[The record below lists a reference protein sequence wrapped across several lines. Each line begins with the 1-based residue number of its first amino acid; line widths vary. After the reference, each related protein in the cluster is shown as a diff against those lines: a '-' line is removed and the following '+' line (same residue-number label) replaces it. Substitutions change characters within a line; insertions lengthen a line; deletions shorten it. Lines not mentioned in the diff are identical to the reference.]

1 MNASISFDESFA
13 YVLHSGGMTGKR
25 KLDKERGKR
34 VRYIRKE
41 ILALKAQEDLASLVA
56 AETGDPLSRGAV
68 GNWEQGKEI
77 GFKNIR
83 ALAKIANVPLEW
95 ISDNI
100 GDPFTPQ
107 PTADD
112 EVVERTTPVV
122 GYVGAGATAHFYAVS
137 QGELDQVPPPPDASK
152 STVAVEVKGDSIG
165 PLFNQWLVF
174 YDDVRS
180 PVTPDLIGRLCVV
193 GLMDDR
199 VVVKKI
205 RKTKIEG
212 LYNLISNDERENIND
227 VEIIWAARV
236 KHMAPR

>member
-1 MNASISFDESFA
+1 MATQRNI
-13 YVLHSGGMTGKR
+13 
-25 KLDKERGKR
+25 DKDRGKR

-41 ILALKAQEDLASLVA
+41 ILGLRAQDELAAKVA
-56 AETGDPLSRGAV
+56 AETGESLSRGAV
-68 GNWEQGKEI
+68 GNWELGKEI
-77 GFKNIR
+77 GLKNMR
-83 ALAKIANVPLEW
+83 ALAKLSGVPLEW

-100 GDPFTPQ
+100 GDPH
-107 PTADD
+107 
-112 EVVERTTPVV
+112 EVRPAMPAGSNVMSSVV
-122 GYVGAGATAHFYAVS
+122 GYVGAGAAAHYYAVS
-137 QGELDQVPPPPDASK
+137 QGDLDRVPAPPNSDEN
-152 STVAVEVKGDSIG
+152 TVAVEIKGDSIG
-165 PLFNQWLVF
+165 PLFNQWLIF

-205 RKTKIEG
+205 RKARTEG
-212 LYNLISNDERENIND
+212 LYDLISNDDRENITD

>member
-1 MNASISFDESFA
+1 MAKN
-13 YVLHSGGMTGKR
+13 V
-25 KLDKERGKR
+25 DKARGER

-41 ILALKAQEDLASLVA
+41 MLGLRAQEDLASAVS
-56 AETGDPLSRGAV
+56 AETGEPLTRGAV
-68 GNWEQGKEI
+68 GNWELGKEI
-77 GFKNIR
+77 GLKNMR
-83 ALAKIANVPLEW
+83 ALAKLSGAPLEW

-100 GDPFTPQ
+100 GDPNEAAPKTP
-107 PTADD
+107 AGSDFLA
-112 EVVERTTPVV
+112 PVV
-122 GYVGAGATAHFYAVS
+122 GYVGAGAAAHYYAVS
-137 QGELDQVPPPPDASK
+137 QGDLDRVPAPPDSSAN
-152 STVAVEVKGDSIG
+152 TVAVEIKGDSIG
-165 PLFNQWLVF
+165 SLFNQWMIF

-205 RKTKIEG
+205 KKSKTPG
-212 LYNLISNDERENIND
+212 LFDLISNDDRENITD